1 MSRTYLSTT
10 VVLEMIKNLPGLHYW
25 QGSHGRGQ
33 RLLSLGGWE
42 GVGSKDGDPKEEGTW
57 AGDVGT
63 ERGWAWTGQGWW
75 VEVPLGGE

>member
-1 MSRTYLSTT
+1 
-10 VVLEMIKNLPGLHYW
+10 LEAGKEWGARI
-25 QGSHGRGQ
+25 
-33 RLLSLGGWE
+33 
-42 GVGSKDGDPKEEGTW
+42 GDPKEEGTW